1 MSTSA
6 GDVTASTGPVR
17 QGRAEQTQAK
27 LLQATIELLVEV
39 GFARASMPLIA
50 QRAGVSRGG
59 QTHHFPT
66 RIQLVTAAIE
76 WLADR
81 RLAELER
88 AGQDLPGGAERVPAA
103 LDLLWT
109 TFSGDLYKAV
119 LELWIASRTDP
130 ELKEAVASA
139 ERRLGRQLTASLDRL
154 FGESLTAQPQSAE
167 RAQFVLSQLRGL
179 ALLDTFDGVSEA
191 HRDAQW
197 AFTREALIAFLAT
210 GRPRS

>member
-1 MSTSA
+1 M
-6 GDVTASTGPVR
+6 TASPGQTQDGAGQVR
-17 QGRAEQTQAK
+17 QARSEQTQAK
-27 LLQATIELLVEV
+27 LLQATIDLLVEV
-39 GFARASMPLIA
+39 GFAHASTPLIA
-50 QRAGVSRGG
+50 RRAGVSRGA

-81 RLAELER
+81 RLAELEL
-88 AGQDLPGGAERVPAA
+88 AGQDLPGGTRRIPAA

-109 TFSGDLYKAV
+109 TFGGDLYKAV

-130 ELKEAVASA
+130 ELRHAVASA
-139 ERRLGRQLTASLDRL
+139 ERRLGRQLNASLDRL
-154 FGESLTAQPQSAE
+154 FGEPLTARPQSAE

-179 ALLDTFDGVSEA
+179 ALLDTFDGVSKA

-197 AFTREALIAFLAT
+197 AFTRQALITFLT
-210 GRPRS
+210 GDSART